1 MSSVRQFRKKIKS
14 AKNIAKLTRAMQFV
28 AASKMKKAQEQAA
41 GGKDYVNGLISLS
54 YLLSNYLD
62 PKLHPL
68 LQSGSEE
75 GKVIIVLVAPEKG
88 LCGSLVTNLSK
99 KLILAVEAIGKQRIE
114 FITVCKKANQVIRRI
129 GGEIIAEF
137 TLGLSSPKYET
148 VPPIANLIEERF
160 RDGLA
165 SRVVFIFSEFVN
177 TLNQVPTERTL
188 LPLKPTYDDTREEPN
203 NKDYL
208 FEPSAK
214 EVVEPFLEMYL
225 EVEIYQILQESYA
238 AEQSAR
244 MVAMKNATDNAQ
256 SLIGDLSLEYN
267 KVRQSIIT
275 AEILDIGNA
284 VGMLSNA

>member
-114 FITVCKKANQVIRRI
+114 FITVGKKANQVIRRI

>member
-28 AASKMKKAQEQAA
+28 AASKMKRAQDSAA
-41 GGKDYVNGLISLS
+41 GGKDYVNGLINLS

-68 LQSGSEE
+68 LKDGSEE
-75 GKVIIVLVAPEKG
+75 GKVIIVVVAPEKG
-88 LCGSLVTNLSK
+88 LCGSLITNLSK
-99 KLILAVEAIGKQRIE
+99 KLLSVMDVTSKQKIE
-114 FITVCKKANQVIRRI
+114 FITVGKKANQVVRRI
-129 GGEIIAEF
+129 DGEIIAEF
-137 TLGLSSPKYET
+137 ALGLSSPKYEI
-148 VPPIANLIEERF
+148 VPPIAKLIEERF
-160 RDGLA
+160 REGLA
-165 SRVVFIFSEFVN
+165 ARVVFVFSEFVN
-177 TLNQVPTERTL
+177 TLSQIPTERTL
-188 LPLKPTYDDTREEPN
+188 LPLKLTLQEEISKQVI
-203 NKDYL
+203 KDYL

-214 EVVEPFLEMYL
+214 EIVEPFLDMYL
-225 EVEIYQILQESYA
+225 EVEIFQILQESYA

-256 SLIGDLSLEYN
+256 SLIGELSLEYN

-284 VGMLSNA
+284 VGMLQNL